1 MRKAAPCA
9 DWPSTVEPSGHASLR
24 SSRYLRS
31 LDKGGPV
38 AIFNLQV
45 EYMTTPVLDLA
56 FAALSDPTRREIV
69 QRLAKGAARV
79 TDLAQPFD
87 MSFNAV
93 SKHVKVLERAGLVR
107 RTRAGREHHIAL
119 DPEPIRRIAGWA
131 SRYERFWSDRLDKL
145 EVFLKANRKRD

>member
-1 MRKAAPCA
+1 MSC
-9 DWPSTVEPSGHASLR
+9 R
-24 SSRYLRS
+24 SELPDGFSSKGYLRS

-38 AIFNLQV
+38 AIFNPRV
-45 EYMTTPVLDLA
+45 EYMTSPVLDLA
-56 FAALSDPTRREIV
+56 FVALSDPTRREIV

-107 RTRAGREHHIAL
+107 RTRAGPEHHIAL
-119 DPEPIRRIAGWA
+119 DPEPIRRI
-131 SRYERFWSDRLDKL
+131 
-145 EVFLKANRKRD
+145 